1 MHITRETQDTML
13 YIKKFKNKIFQIVVH
28 FVKVLQVIKVARVP
42 KDIHDT
48 YNIYIVLQVKFEHN
62 HIILFFHWILYK
74 KIVLPNILLLI
85 RHPTFCENHALD
97 NIFQYLLLGICL

>member
-1 MHITRETQDTML
+1 
-13 YIKKFKNKIFQIVVH
+13 
-28 FVKVLQVIKVARVP
+28 VKVLQVIKVVGVP

-48 YNIYIVLQVKFEHN
+48 YYIYIYIVLQVKIEHN

-97 NIFQYLLLGICL
+97 NIFQYLINRIMELST

>member
-1 MHITRETQDTML
+1 M
-13 YIKKFKNKIFQIVVH
+13 
-28 FVKVLQVIKVARVP
+28 KVLQVIKVVGVP

-48 YNIYIVLQVKFEHN
+48 YIYIVLQVKIEHN
-62 HIILFFHWILYK
+62 HIILFFHWILLK

-97 NIFQYLLLGICL
+97 NIFQYLINRIMELST